1 MQKSGKTRRVDPRTE
16 EPIDSL
22 GRYSFLE
29 PGVEENPYDRPP
41 PSGDFARGTLG
52 SSTDSAHLEAP
63 EPKTNWR
70 LLAANPEPTS
80 IGEQS
85 SVQDEKRF
93 EEVSRI
99 SISDAEPIPLLHP
112 RPTVIGARFVR
123 SRTRAYAN
131 TLPFL
136 SDEGAQGLAPSPD
149 TIDIRVATPN
159 SLALASMPMIED
171 VPPSEAYTAHGL
183 YLHPDIVDRMG
194 VEDRLPR
201 RAIGSTAL
209 LALAVVVVIAALML
223 TILAERF

>member
-1 MQKSGKTRRVDPRTE
+1 MEKSAKTRRLDPPTE

-29 PGVEENPYDRPP
+29 PGVEENPYERPP
-41 PSGDFARGTLG
+41 SSRGSHPSGDLAT
-52 SSTDSAHLEAP
+52 SSAQVEAP
-63 EPKTNWR
+63 EPKANW
-70 LLAANPEPTS
+70 LLRAAEPKPTS
-80 IGEQS
+80 VAEHF

-99 SISDAEPIPLLHP
+99 SVADAEPIPLLHP
-112 RPTVIGARFVR
+112 RPTVMGARFVR

-171 VPPSEAYTAHGL
+171 VPTSEAYTAHGL
-183 YLHPDIVDRMG
+183 YLHPDTVNRLG

-201 RAIGSTAL
+201 RAMGSTVL

-223 TILAERF
+223 TILAERL